1 MTRLMAL
8 AYQSCHPP
16 NKPIIYPV
24 IIGSAVTANSIQNL
38 GGANVYTRYRTAV
51 VTQPR
56 QAIRV
61 TFVSYSRF
69 RLFYDRANC
78 STTLT
83 RTAIRDNEWRR
94 DKAARCRLPAGAPPA
109 SSLLTYSLNGDVS
122 RALSA
127 DLRSSRPSLISVI
140 HRDDLDRLRPTY
152 SLTDT
157 NCDRCSF
164 EA

>member
-1 MTRLMAL
+1 MAL
-8 AYQSCHPP
+8 IEPWRRP
-16 NKPIIYPV
+16 
-24 IIGSAVTANSIQNL
+24 L
-38 GGANVYTRYRTAV
+38 NVYTRYRTAV

-109 SSLLTYSLNGDVS
+109 SSLLTYSLQRNSVCNFEPCTSRIGIESRTESRIDSQVS
-122 RALSA
+122 ASKSRVGPELE
-127 DLRSSRPSLISVI
+127 LRDQDRNQKQ
-140 HRDDLDRLRPTY
+140 HRDRNTERTR
-152 SLTDT
+152 SGLTAKLL
-157 NCDRCSF
+157 NLKGM
-164 EA
+164 